1 MVIILSLLTNNSGS
15 GWAEQLS
22 SEGQLLVQ
30 GPALLTL
37 VEQKGQN
44 YCETN
49 QEIEIHSSMRFA
61 DLCRLR

>member
-1 MVIILSLLTNNSGS
+1 MGWISDVTFAGKNFVVIILSLLTNNSGS

-37 VEQKGQN
+37 VEQKGQK
-44 YCETN
+44 Y
-49 QEIEIHSSMRFA
+49 
-61 DLCRLR
+61 